1 MWCDGFAKRD
11 LRVGFVVK
19 FNRDQALPR
28 IAPLVTRHLKV
39 TSLLLNEAHPSLRS
53 SETRTP
59 HRLNQPE
66 EASPLCK
73 HLLSAVPRLQA
84 HRSFFQQPALN
95 ELQGGRRRGE
105 REWGGGG
112 GGFKRRPFV
121 LIKTQFLWWKC
132 LLCSSQAVL
141 TDWSKLFLPFESSF
155 GCTCQL
161 CVKRS
166 FKVIS
171 SFVRAHAVLHHAEH
185 MLHHKWK
192 GKSLRRTFYSMFC
205 DAFNTLLFLIFLASR
220 RF

>member
-1 MWCDGFAKRD
+1 MQGTAVTSSCFVQSPSVFDPFFPKYVCRHLPSWTHLQICSIENALMWCDGFAKRD

-95 ELQGGRRRGE
+95 ELQGVGWRGK
-105 REWGGGG
+105 REWGWRGEASSAG
-112 GGFKRRPFV
+112 P
-121 LIKTQFLWWKC
+121 
-132 LLCSSQAVL
+132 LC
-141 TDWSKLFLPFESSF
+141 
-155 GCTCQL
+155 
-161 CVKRS
+161 
-166 FKVIS
+166 
-171 SFVRAHAVLHHAEH
+171 
-185 MLHHKWK
+185 
-192 GKSLRRTFYSMFC
+192 
-205 DAFNTLLFLIFLASR
+205 
-220 RF
+220 

>member
-1 MWCDGFAKRD
+1 M
-11 LRVGFVVK
+11 GFVVK

-105 REWGGGG
+105 REWGGG
-112 GGFKRRPFV
+112 
-121 LIKTQFLWWKC
+121 LQAQA
-132 LLCSSQAVL
+132 LCANKDAVPL
-141 TDWSKLFLPFESSF
+141 MEVPPL
-155 GCTCQL
+155 
-161 CVKRS
+161 
-166 FKVIS
+166 
-171 SFVRAHAVLHHAEH
+171 
-185 MLHHKWK
+185 
-192 GKSLRRTFYSMFC
+192 
-205 DAFNTLLFLIFLASR
+205 FLASR
-220 RF
+220 TY